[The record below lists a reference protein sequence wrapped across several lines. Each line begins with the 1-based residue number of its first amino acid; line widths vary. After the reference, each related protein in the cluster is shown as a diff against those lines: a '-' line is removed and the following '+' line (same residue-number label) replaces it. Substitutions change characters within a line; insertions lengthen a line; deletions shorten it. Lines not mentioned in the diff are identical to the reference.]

1 MENNTLKTVTFGG
14 FDKQDVIR
22 YIEQTAQENAAVL
35 ARAEEEKQAL
45 EQEAAE
51 LREKLNDS
59 SEQLR
64 RVREEN
70 EQLRAAAA
78 GKEQAEAELA
88 ELRAERERLRDQLA
102 QIQPLAEEYQKVKTQ
117 IGTIECEARKR
128 ANDLEEETVAR
139 LNRTLSLCRAQYETL
154 TAAFETASSH
164 VTAELRK
171 IEVGMMQL
179 PRAMDQLGSD
189 LKELEAQLNQS

>member
-1 MENNTLKTVTFGG
+1 MENNTFKTVTFGG

-45 EQEAAE
+45 EQETAQ
-51 LREKLNDS
+51 LQDKLNDAA
-59 SEQLR
+59 EQLR
-64 RVREEN
+64 RAKEEN
-70 EQLRAAAA
+70 EALRSAAA
-78 GKEQAEAELA
+78 GKERAEAELA
-88 ELRAERERLRDQLA
+88 ELRTESERLRAQLA
-102 QIQPLAEEYQKVKTQ
+102 ELQPLAEEYQKVKSQ
-117 IGTIECEARKR
+117 IGAIECEARKR

-139 LNRTLSLCRAQYETL
+139 LNRTLSLCRAQYEAL
-154 TAAFETASSH
+154 TSTFETASSH

-171 IEVGMMQL
+171 IEVGMMQM

-189 LKELEAQLNQS
+189 LTELETQLNQ